1 MDGGHSGIGLNL
13 LLVLFTMGSGRRT
26 YLDGGYSGV
35 GLNLLLVLSTLVLMS
50 MSAVVTLPFYF
61 NESQWLVPPTF
72 YCPQGLKYHIFF
84 FVVLANTVIIHK
96 LLDMNTN
103 LTYPPTLSY
112 DKGIAY
118 S

>member
-1 MDGGHSGIGLNL
+1 MEGGH
-13 LLVLFTMGSGRRT
+13 R
-26 YLDGGYSGV
+26 GV
-35 GLNLLLVLSTLVLMS
+35 EIILILVLSTPVFMFMS
-50 MSAVVTLPFYF
+50 VVITLPFSF
-61 NESQWLVPPTF
+61 NVSQWLVPPIF
-72 YCPQGLKYHIFF
+72 YCPQGLKYYTPF
-84 FVVLANTVIIHK
+84 FVVVANTVIIHK

>member
-1 MDGGHSGIGLNL
+1 LEGGHSGIDLIR
-13 LLVLFTMGSGRRT
+13 M
-26 YLDGGYSGV
+26 
-35 GLNLLLVLSTLVLMS
+35 LVLSTPVFMFLS
-50 MSAVVTLPFYF
+50 VVASLHFF
-61 NESQWLVPPTF
+61 CNDSHWLVPPSSS
-72 YCPQGLKYHIFF
+72 CPQGPKYYTPL
-84 FVVLANTVIIHK
+84 FVVVANIVIIYK